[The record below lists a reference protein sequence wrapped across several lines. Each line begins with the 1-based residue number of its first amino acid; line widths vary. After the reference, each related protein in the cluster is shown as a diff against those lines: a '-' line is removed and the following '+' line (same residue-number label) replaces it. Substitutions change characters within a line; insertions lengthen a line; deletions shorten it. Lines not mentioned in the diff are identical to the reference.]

1 MPLRVGL
8 ILAVLLLFA
17 ATAGA
22 QMQIDPNVPTNIPPE
37 DVDNFKGFLDRVM
50 DDIVETNGP
59 TILNA
64 GHQLWRG
71 LAAIVVVWTG
81 LKIAMSGTFSI
92 WTLVELVIGL
102 WIPWVMLTFYA
113 TPIPG
118 VGFTFPGLIAGGGNW
133 LMDFFLSDVVTA
145 MRTEMTAM
153 MQQHTTSVTDAWGG
167 VGWTDVMVSGMGAFA
182 TLIVGSTML
191 FLVMLC
197 LLVLYAV
204 TYAQVIWAQV
214 AILILTFLGPL
225 MIPWLVFEPMAF
237 LFWGWFRSMIT
248 FALYG
253 AVAGAIMRVFL
264 GVALGYVTSF
274 SNNAV
279 NLDSPGEMT
288 GWFLIVFP
296 MMIAGV
302 LSSMKVGELAGMLVS
317 GSGGGGGGLTGVVM
331 LAASGG
337 KAALAAGAVKGGM
350 GK

>member
-1 MPLRVGL
+1 MVMRVSL
-8 ILAVLLLFA
+8 IVTVLLLGA

-22 QMQIDPNVPTNIPPE
+22 QIQIDPNVPTTIPPE

-50 DDIVETNGP
+50 DEIVEANGP

-64 GHQLWRG
+64 GQQLWRG

-81 LKIAMSGTFSI
+81 LKIAMSGSFSI

-118 VGFTFPGLIAGGGNW
+118 VGFTFPGMIAGGGNW
-133 LMDFFLSDVVTA
+133 LMDFFLSDIVTA
-145 MRTEMTAM
+145 MRTEMAIM
-153 MQQHTTSVTDAWGG
+153 MDQHTTSVADAWGG
-167 VGWTDVMVSGMGAFA
+167 VGWTDVIVSGMGALA

-191 FLVMLC
+191 FFVMLS

-214 AILILTFLGPL
+214 AILILTFLGPV

-264 GVALGYVTSF
+264 GVGLGYVTSF

-279 NLDSPGEMT
+279 NLDSPEEMV

-296 MMIAGV
+296 LMVAGV
-302 LSSMKVGELAGMLVS
+302 LSALKVGELAGMLVS
-317 GSGGGGGGLTGVVM
+317 GGGGGGGGLTGVVM

-337 KAALAAGAVKGGM
+337 KAALAGAKPPGVKG
-350 GK
+350 

>member
-1 MPLRVGL
+1 MVMRVSL
-8 ILAVLLLFA
+8 IVTVLLLGA

-22 QMQIDPNVPTNIPPE
+22 QIQIDPNVPTTIPPE
-37 DVDNFKGFLDRVM
+37 DADNFKGFLDTVM
-50 DDIVETNGP
+50 DEIVEANGP

-64 GHQLWRG
+64 GQQLWRG
-71 LAAIVVVWTG
+71 LATIVVVWTG

-92 WTLVELVIGL
+92 WTIVELVIGL

-118 VGFTFPGLIAGGGNW
+118 VGFTFPGMIAGGGNW
-133 LMDFFLSDVVTA
+133 LMDFFLSDIVTA
-145 MRTEMTAM
+145 MRTEMAIM
-153 MQQHTTSVTDAWGG
+153 MDQHTTSVADAWGG
-167 VGWTDVMVSGMGAFA
+167 VGWTDVIVSGMGALA

-191 FLVMLC
+191 FFVMLS

-214 AILILTFLGPL
+214 AILILTFLGPV

-264 GVALGYVTSF
+264 GVGLGYVTSF

-279 NLDSPGEMT
+279 NLDSPEEMV

-296 MMIAGV
+296 LMVAGV
-302 LSSMKVGELAGMLVS
+302 LSSLKVGELAGMLVS

-337 KAALAAGAVKGGM
+337 KAALAGAKPPGAKG
-350 GK
+350 